1 MSRTLSSRRRRRTT
15 VVGLSFLIAALVV
28 GMAGCVGEASS
39 AVRYDLTITSGEGG
53 SVTDPGEGTFTVD
66 SGRVVD
72 LVATATIGYRFVSW
86 TGSVS
91 TIANPYA
98 ASTTITV
105 NGNYSITANFE
116 QAEVTYYRLTV
127 GVTGSGSTSPTVGQ
141 HTYAAGTVVPIV
153 ATPASGYDF
162 VGWSGHMDTIANVNA
177 ASTTITMNDDY
188 SIIANFEELE
198 ITYYTLT
205 MAVSGSG
212 STSPA
217 AGQHTYAAGTVV
229 HIIATPAGGRYFVNW
244 TGSVGTVANVNAA
257 STTLTMNGNYSVTAN
272 FAVAVPYTLTMAVTG
287 SGSTSPAVGQHTYT
301 AGTPV
306 PITATPAGSYYFS
319 SWTAPAGSFTN
330 AGSATTTFTMPAQ
343 NVTVTAHFEEGPP
356 VPPGQYTLTMAVAG
370 SGSTSPAVGQHTYT
384 AGTPVSIVATP
395 AGGYSFVSWTAPAG
409 SFTNANSASTTFTMP
424 TQDVTVTAHFE
435 VIPPFQ
441 YTLSMAVAGSG
452 STSPAVGQHTY
463 TAGTPVSIVATP
475 AGGYRFV
482 NWTATAGSFANASSA
497 STTFTMPGQVVTVT
511 AHFEVIP
518 PVQYSLTISSTT
530 GGSVTTPGEG
540 TFIRGAGTVVNLAAT
555 PAGGYAF
562 VNWTGNV
569 ATIANVNAAY
579 TTITMNGNYSI
590 TANFVLG
597 DWLSFPDPNLEA
609 ALRAAIGKPTGHIY
623 ESDLEGLTA
632 FSATHRSIA
641 NLSGLEYCINL
652 ISLDLRDNQIGD
664 ISALAGLTKLEWLD
678 LSYNLISDIS
688 PLAGLTNLKWL
699 YLYNNE
705 IVDVSPL
712 AGLTKLLYLYVQSNQ
727 IVDISPLASLTN
739 LTRLLLFTNQISDI
753 SGVAGLTKLTWL
765 YLHENQISN
774 ISPLVNL
781 TNLTQLDLSDN
792 QVSGIAPLGNLT
804 KLAYLSLHSN
814 QISDISALANLTGLI
829 WLHLQHNDIS
839 NIYPLVQ
846 NGGLGAGDEVYLG
859 TNPLSDDSI
868 NIYIPELVGRGVAVS
883 Y

>member
-1 MSRTLSSRRRRRTT
+1 
-15 VVGLSFLIAALVV
+15 
-28 GMAGCVGEASS
+28 
-39 AVRYDLTITSGEGG
+39 
-53 SVTDPGEGTFTVD
+53 
-66 SGRVVD
+66 
-72 LVATATIGYRFVSW
+72 
-86 TGSVS
+86 
-91 TIANPYA
+91 
-98 ASTTITV
+98 
-105 NGNYSITANFE
+105 
-116 QAEVTYYRLTV
+116 
-127 GVTGSGSTSPTVGQ
+127 
-141 HTYAAGTVVPIV
+141 
-153 ATPASGYDF
+153 
-162 VGWSGHMDTIANVNA
+162 
-177 ASTTITMNDDY
+177 
-188 SIIANFEELE
+188 
-198 ITYYTLT
+198 
-205 MAVSGSG
+205 
-212 STSPA
+212 
-217 AGQHTYAAGTVV
+217 
-229 HIIATPAGGRYFVNW
+229 
-244 TGSVGTVANVNAA
+244 
-257 STTLTMNGNYSVTAN
+257 
-272 FAVAVPYTLTMAVTG
+272 
-287 SGSTSPAVGQHTYT
+287 
-301 AGTPV
+301 
-306 PITATPAGSYYFS
+306 
-319 SWTAPAGSFTN
+319 
-330 AGSATTTFTMPAQ
+330 
-343 NVTVTAHFEEGPP
+343 
-356 VPPGQYTLTMAVAG
+356 
-370 SGSTSPAVGQHTYT
+370 
-384 AGTPVSIVATP
+384 
-395 AGGYSFVSWTAPAG
+395 
-409 SFTNANSASTTFTMP
+409 
-424 TQDVTVTAHFE
+424 
-435 VIPPFQ
+435 
-441 YTLSMAVAGSG
+441 
-452 STSPAVGQHTY
+452 
-463 TAGTPVSIVATP
+463 
-475 AGGYRFV
+475 
-482 NWTATAGSFANASSA
+482 
-497 STTFTMPGQVVTVT
+497 VTVT

-540 TFIRGAGTVVNLAAT
+540 TFIRNAGTVVNLAAT

-569 ATIANVNAAY
+569 GTIANVNSAY
-579 TTITMNGNYSI
+579 TTITVNGNYSI

-597 DWLSFPDPNLEA
+597 DWLFFPDPNLEA

-688 PLAGLTNLKWL
+688 PLASLTNLKWL

-814 QISDISALANLTGLI
+814 QISNISALADLTSLI
-829 WLHLQHNDIS
+829 WLYLENNDIS

-846 NGGLGAGDEVYLG
+846 NGGLGTGDEVSLG

-868 NIYIPELVGRGVAVS
+868 NVYIPELIARGVIIS